1 MSALRRAARVLRRD
15 EHGIAAVEFAII
27 APVMCLFLVAAFDI
41 AHQLYLTATLQGV
54 VQKTARD
61 SSLESG
67 GAAAAATAIDN
78 KVRAQVYPLASNG
91 TVTFNRRFY
100 RTFAKA
106 QAAAAETWTDGNGNG
121 TCDNG
126 EGYQDANS
134 NGVWDADGGDAGQG
148 GAKDKT
154 VYTVTVTY
162 EHLLPVW
169 KYLGGSNM
177 QTVTAKTVLQNQ
189 PYGDQGSYS
198 TAVTTRYC
206 P

>member
-1 MSALRRAARVLRRD
+1 MRAFRD
-15 EHGIAAVEFAII
+15 NTRGATVIEFAII
-27 APVMCLFLVAAFDI
+27 APVLCMFLVAAFDI

-67 GAAAAATAIDN
+67 STTAAATAIDN
-78 KVRAQVYPLASNG
+78 KVRAQINPLLTNG
-91 TVTFNRRFY
+91 TIDFSRRFY

-106 QAAAAETWTDGNGNG
+106 QAAVAETWRDTNHNG

-126 EGYQDANS
+126 EGYDDV
-134 NGVWDADGGDAGQG
+134 NGNMTWDKDGGDAGQG

-162 EHLLPVW
+162 NHILPVW
-169 KYLGGSNM
+169 RYIGVAE
-177 QTVTAKTVLQNQ
+177 QQVVTAKTVLQNQ
-189 PYGDQGSYS
+189 PYGDQASYS
-198 TAVTTRYC
+198 ATVVTRYC
-206 P
+206 S